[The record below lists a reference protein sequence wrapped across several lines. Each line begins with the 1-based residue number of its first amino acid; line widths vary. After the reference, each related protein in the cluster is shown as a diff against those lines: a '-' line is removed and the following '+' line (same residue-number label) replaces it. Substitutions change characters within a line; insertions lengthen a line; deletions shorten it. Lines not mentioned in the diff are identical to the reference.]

1 MVLVDWKPYHHVY
14 NKVSSSDSE
23 LYRQNLEDEKSIPI
37 GSAMTFWLE
46 NPNDTLQISFKV
58 KKFYFYLEV
67 YKEDTTK
74 QLEDKTKEDSTIF
87 KIESLKSTQSMFI
100 FHHLM

>member
-1 MVLVDWKPYHHVY
+1 MNPKYTICIESLIKEQENGFGWLKTLLLCVY

-74 QLEDKTKEDSTIF
+74 QLEDKTKRGLHNI
-87 KIESLKSTQSMFI
+87 
-100 FHHLM
+100 